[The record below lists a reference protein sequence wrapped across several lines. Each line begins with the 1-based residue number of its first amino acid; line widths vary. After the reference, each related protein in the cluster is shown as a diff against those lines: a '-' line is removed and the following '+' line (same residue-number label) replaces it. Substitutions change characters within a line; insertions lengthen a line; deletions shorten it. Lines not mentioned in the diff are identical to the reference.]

1 MCTLA
6 PPSSLLPT
14 PTSSSSSS
22 SKKKETLSFL
32 PSFSAQFL
40 LFEGGEMLCSAVFVS
55 VVRQKKALCV
65 PSFTAS
71 HARKGKGAF
80 FIWHLFPT
88 CSIGWEMHSKN
99 KRRLRTHPPP
109 FPCCPPLPGFNHPVS
124 PPQPSF
130 FFSRAPSQY
139 GNFIFEAF
147 WPSAACGDNYSSMA
161 LMQLVICHKNR
172 ANLFAARTHRL
183 HDKGSQECFSTD
195 LLWSI
200 LSGVGSRW

>member
-6 PPSSLLPT
+6 PPTSLLPT
-14 PTSSSSSS
+14 PTSSSS

-99 KRRLRTHPPP
+99 KRRLRTPPPP
-109 FPCCPPLPGFNHPVS
+109 FPCCPPLPGFNHPV
-124 PPQPSF
+124 PPCPPTIPLF
-130 FFSRAPSQY
+130 FQSSVSIRELY
-139 GNFIFEAF
+139 F
-147 WPSAACGDNYSSMA
+147 WGLLTLSSVWGQLLEHGVNAACNLPQKPG
-161 LMQLVICHKNR
+161 QLICGTHTP
-172 ANLFAARTHRL
+172 FA
-183 HDKGSQECFSTD
+183 
-195 LLWSI
+195 W
-200 LSGVGSRW
+200 